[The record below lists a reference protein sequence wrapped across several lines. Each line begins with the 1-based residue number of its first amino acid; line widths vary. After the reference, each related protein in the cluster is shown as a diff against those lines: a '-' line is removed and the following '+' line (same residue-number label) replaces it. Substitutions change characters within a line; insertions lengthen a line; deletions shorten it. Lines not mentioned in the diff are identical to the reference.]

1 MTENEQGYLTEV
13 ANGINDV
20 LNMCGMVTMSW
31 GISDRRAVMF
41 MGRPSLRFRVN
52 GFVHKGDVVVSLNE
66 GQDLYEIYLLTGD
79 SMVGKCFKEVYVEDL
94 VGILDREVETGDSTE
109 EEYRAKVSQWLE
121 QTSAQ
126 QCQGM

>member
-1 MTENEQGYLTEV
+1 MEQEYVMEV

-31 GISDRRAVMF
+31 GITDRRATVYAGMPAMLF
-41 MGRPSLRFRVN
+41 KVN

-94 VGILDREVETGDSTE
+94 VGILDREVETGNDTE